1 MEGIGTSI
9 EISDFQVEFR
19 GEFYE
24 LHPQII
30 TFLIVDGFY
39 GPVFRPH
46 SRPTARFVGWC
57 LGGVTFALHLPGQFL
72 RSVSEERAV
81 GLEKGTD
88 RTQKSIFS
96 CGRWKK
102 KFM

>member
-1 MEGIGTSI
+1 M
-9 EISDFQVEFR
+9 R
-19 GEFYE
+19 
-24 LHPQII
+24 L
-30 TFLIVDGFY
+30 LDGFY

-88 RTQKSIFS
+88 RTQKSIFA

>member
-1 MEGIGTSI
+1 MYTWMARIAPS
-9 EISDFQVEFR
+9 
-19 GEFYE
+19 
-24 LHPQII
+24 
-30 TFLIVDGFY
+30 LIVDGFY

-46 SRPTARFVGWC
+46 GRPTARFVGWC

-88 RTQKSIFS
+88 RTQKSIFA